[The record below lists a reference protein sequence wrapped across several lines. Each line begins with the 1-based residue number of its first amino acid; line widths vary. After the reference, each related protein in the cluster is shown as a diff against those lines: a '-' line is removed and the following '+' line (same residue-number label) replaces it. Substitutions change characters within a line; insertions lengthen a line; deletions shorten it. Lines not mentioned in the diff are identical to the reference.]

1 MTYWETVH
9 TETRDGFDIE
19 LALAPEDK
27 APDWD
32 FESEDE
38 RQETSRRIDNG
49 DLLWFVAR
57 VTAYRHGVP
66 LGTEYLGGCCY
77 DTVQEFLR
85 DGYFEGMVDEAVSE
99 ARSTV
104 AAIAAADDD
113 AWEREQSHV
122 RFAESGGHKFN

>member
-1 MTYWETVH
+1 M
-9 TETRDGFDIE
+9 
-19 LALAPEDK
+19 
-27 APDWD
+27 
-32 FESEDE
+32 
-38 RQETSRRIDNG
+38 
-49 DLLWFVAR
+49 
-57 VTAYRHGVP
+57 P

-122 RFAESGGHKFN
+122 RFAESGGHKPLNSLWHTRANGQPLDTEE